1 MTLIE
6 RLDRFQRGHP
16 KAGLPIAVFYKF
28 ADDQGNYLAALITFY
43 GFMSL
48 VPLLLL
54 SSTILNF
61 TLEGQPELQRELFDS
76 VLGQFPI
83 VGTQLSDPNGVSGS
97 GLGLA
102 IGIIGTIYGG
112 LGAAQAVQNAMNTIW
127 RVPRNSRP
135 NPITGR
141 LRSILLM
148 VLLGLSILGTTALAA
163 IGSTVSGF
171 PGLVK
176 VGIGIGTFAINLA
189 VFTVGFRLATARDI
203 TLRQT
208 VPGALVAAAV
218 WQVLQYVGALY
229 VGSVVRTAS
238 EVDSVFAIVL
248 GLLAW
253 IYLESLVVVLAVE
266 YNTVR
271 SLKLYPR
278 SLLTPF
284 TDNVVLTA
292 ADELSYSLQA
302 KAARAKGFQQITVNF
317 DPTNGPQERSGRV
330 ADDGGQREQQD
341 RGPGQVGQH
350 RGEDAPRR
358 AALQAEQGSH
368 QQGREDEHRVAGSN
382 RDDGVDEDRD
392 RDGTSASDGGKER
405 AAEED
410 LFGGAVQ

>member
-1 MTLIE
+1 MSLIE

-43 GFMSL
+43 GFLSL

-61 TLEGQPELQRELFDS
+61 TLEGHPDLQRELFDS

-102 IGIIGTIYGG
+102 IGIVGTIYGG
-112 LGAAQAVQNAMNTIW
+112 LGAAQAIQNAMNTVW

-135 NPITGR
+135 NPLTGR

-148 VLLGLSILGTTALAA
+148 VVLGLSILGTTALAA
-163 IGSTVSGF
+163 IGSTVDAF

-176 VGIGIGTFAINLA
+176 VVIGIGTFAINLA

-203 TLRQT
+203 TLGQT
-208 VPGALVAAAV
+208 LPGSLVAAAI
-218 WQVLQYVGALY
+218 WQALQYVGAIY
-229 VGSVVRTAS
+229 ISSVVRTAS
-238 EVDSVFAIVL
+238 EVDSVFALVL
-248 GLLAW
+248 GLMAW
-253 IYLESLVVVLAVE
+253 LYLESLVVVLAVE
-266 YNTVR
+266 FNTVR
-271 SLKLYPR
+271 SLNLYPR

-292 ADELSYSLQA
+292 ADEMSYTQQA
-302 KAARAKGFQQITVNF
+302 QAQRAKGFQQITVNF
-317 DPTNGPQERSGRV
+317 DPAEDPAEGSGGV
-330 ADDGGQREQQD
+330 ADDGREGEEHD
-341 RGPGQVGQH
+341 GRPGQVGQH
-350 RGEDAPRR
+350 RRQDAP
-358 AALQAEQGSH
+358 
-368 QQGREDEHRVAGSN
+368 
-382 RDDGVDEDRD
+382 
-392 RDGTSASDGGKER
+392 
-405 AAEED
+405 
-410 LFGGAVQ
+410 